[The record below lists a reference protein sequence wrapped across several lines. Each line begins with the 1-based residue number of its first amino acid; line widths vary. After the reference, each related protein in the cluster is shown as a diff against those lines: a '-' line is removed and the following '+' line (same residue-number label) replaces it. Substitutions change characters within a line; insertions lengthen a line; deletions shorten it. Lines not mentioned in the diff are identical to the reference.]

1 MPNPTGYPAALG
13 TQSNRHSVRLGTSRP
28 VITGTGAYKGKKAD
42 PGSLDSIDPNS
53 TGPLDSID
61 PNSTGPLDSIDAD
74 STGPLDSRD
83 PDSTVSL
90 DPNGF

>member
-13 TQSNRHSVRLGTSRP
+13 TQLNRHSVGLGTSRP
-28 VITGTGAYKGKKAD
+28 VRTRTSAYKGKKAD
-42 PGSLDSIDPNS
+42 PGSSDSIDPYS

-61 PNSTGPLDSIDAD
+61 PNSTGPLDSM
-74 STGPLDSRD
+74 D